1 MVFLIIN
8 KVFFIYYFKYHA
20 IMSLP
25 NTADNAPMKPPVLS
39 ELMREIMGKP
49 RVSISLRDPL
59 GAQLESYTV
68 PFGRLSIPPLPR
80 PLLVIYSLG
89 NPLSYVFPAQTRPAQ
104 LLPGLVTVI
113 PERFSADLNVV
124 NSGDIL
130 VIYSDTRNVD
140 DPLEEWAQSLPTS
153 LHNFTSELIPPLA
166 KRIAGAAEKARPGDQ
181 PAAEHINLLGQAL
194 TAELRAVLPRGNQQS
209 TNQTPRAFDYVNR
222 VLPIM
227 HQRLAE
233 PLPLKLLAREA
244 GIGVTVL
251 TSSFQAITGKTPHRY
266 LLEARVE
273 RGAELLRNTHLSLA
287 DIAAQTGLSSQS
299 HFNLVFKRYFGV
311 TPRSYRLRFTQKR
324 VGG

>member
-1 MVFLIIN
+1 MVISN
-8 KVFFIYYFKYHA
+8 
-20 IMSLP
+20 SL
-25 NTADNAPMKPPVLS
+25 ASAPDSQPLLS
-39 ELMREIMGKP
+39 ELMREVMGKP
-49 RVSISLRDPL
+49 RVSVSLSDSM
-59 GAQLESYTV
+59 GALLESYTV

-89 NPLSYVFPAQTRPAQ
+89 NPLSYVFPAETRPAQ
-104 LLPGLVTVI
+104 LLPGLITVI
-113 PERFSADLNVV
+113 PERFSADLTVV

-130 VIYSDTRNVD
+130 VVYSDTRNLD

-166 KRIAGAAEKARPGDQ
+166 KRIAAAAAKALPGDL
-181 PAAEHINLLGQAL
+181 PAAEHLNVLGQAL
-194 TAELRAVLPRGNQQS
+194 TAELRAALPRGDQQS

-222 VLPIM
+222 VLPII
-227 HQRLAE
+227 HQRLAD
-233 PLPLKLLAREA
+233 PLPLKHLAREA

-251 TSSFQAITGKTPHRY
+251 TSSFQTITGKTPHRY

-273 RGAELLRNTHLSLA
+273 RGAELLRTTHLSLS

-311 TPRSYRLRFTQKR
+311 TPRSYRLRFMGKATAS
-324 VGG
+324 

>member
-1 MVFLIIN
+1 MVISN
-8 KVFFIYYFKYHA
+8 
-20 IMSLP
+20 SL
-25 NTADNAPMKPPVLS
+25 ASAPDSQPLLS
-39 ELMREIMGKP
+39 ELMREVMGKP
-49 RVSISLRDPL
+49 RVSISLSDAM
-59 GAQLESYTV
+59 GVQLESYTV

-89 NPLSYVFPAQTRPAQ
+89 NPLSYVFPAETHPAQ

-113 PERFSADLNVV
+113 PQRFSADLNVV

-130 VIYSDTRNVD
+130 VVYSDTRNVD

-166 KRIAGAAEKARPGDQ
+166 KRIAAAAENMQPGDQ
-181 PAAEHINLLGQAL
+181 FAAEHLNLLGQAL
-194 TAELRAVLPRGNQQS
+194 TAELRAVLPRGDQQS
-209 TNQTPRAFDYVNR
+209 TAQTPRAFDYVNR
-222 VLPIM
+222 VLPII
-227 HQRLAE
+227 HQRLAD

-251 TSSFQAITGKTPHRY
+251 TDSFQTITGKTPHRY

-273 RGAELLRNTHLSLA
+273 RGAELLRNTRLSLS

-311 TPRSYRLRFTQKR
+311 TPRVYRLRFMQK
-324 VGG
+324 GTGS